1 MNEFGYILKT
11 GTGKDASIGSE
22 SGCVI
27 CPENAPGHSF
37 VLLLAAQITWLGE
50 GFAQTQYEGDW
61 NTKLQNYKT
70 TNDLIGLEGGCPKPM
85 RGEPEAG
92 PIEASRSV
100 LVVKRVGFIK
110 SMGLLWMWCGKYP
123 VSADNKKGWL
133 CDQRVVK
140 VVSVA
145 RQLSSKMIKT
155 MMDSTVWTWMPGNR
169 RTWLHLTSPYGGR
182 CRGQCRKDSTP

>member
-70 TNDLIGLEGGCPKPM
+70 TNPSRANDLIGLEGGCPKPM
-85 RGEPEAG
+85 RGEPETG
-92 PIEASRSV
+92 PIEASWSV

-123 VSADNKKGWL
+123 VSIKVL

-145 RQLSSKMIKT
+145 RQLSSKMIK
-155 MMDSTVWTWMPGNR
+155 DNDGFYSVD
-169 RTWLHLTSPYGGR
+169 LDA
-182 CRGQCRKDSTP
+182 RK